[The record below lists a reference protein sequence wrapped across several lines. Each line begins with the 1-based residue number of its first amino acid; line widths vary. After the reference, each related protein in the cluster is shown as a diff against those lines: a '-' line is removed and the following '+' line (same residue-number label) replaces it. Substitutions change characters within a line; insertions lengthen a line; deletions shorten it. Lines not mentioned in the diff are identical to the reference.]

1 MGELILFVAIGI
13 VCAIVGFTADAII
26 RHRARRKRQIV
37 KRISQIPFWD
47 IDK

>member
-1 MGELILFVAIGI
+1 MGELIFIAAIGI
-13 VCAIVGFTADAII
+13 ICAAVGFIANAII
-26 RHRARRKRQIV
+26 QYRARKQQIV

>member
-1 MGELILFVAIGI
+1 MGELILLVAIGI
-13 VCAIVGFTADAII
+13 VCAVVGFTANAII
-26 RHRARRKRQIV
+26 RHRARKRRLH

>member
-1 MGELILFVAIGI
+1 MGELILLVAIGI
-13 VCAIVGFTADAII
+13 VCAVVGFTAEAII
-26 RHRARRKRQIV
+26 RHRARKRQIV

>member
-1 MGELILFVAIGI
+1 MGELILLVAIGI
-13 VCAIVGFTADAII
+13 VCAVVGFTANAII
-26 RHRARRKRQIV
+26 QQRARKRQIS

>member
-1 MGELILFVAIGI
+1 MGELILLVAIGI
-13 VCAIVGFTADAII
+13 VCAVVGFTANAVI
-26 RHRARRKRQIV
+26 RQRARKRQIS

>member
-1 MGELILFVAIGI
+1 MGELILLVAIGI
-13 VCAIVGFTADAII
+13 VCAVVGFTINTI
-26 RHRARRKRQIV
+26 MIHRARKRQIT

>member
-1 MGELILFVAIGI
+1 MGELILLVAIGI
-13 VCAIVGFTADAII
+13 VCAVVGFTANAII
-26 RHRARRKRQIV
+26 RHRARRRQIV

>member
-1 MGELILFVAIGI
+1 MGELILLVAIGI
-13 VCAIVGFTADAII
+13 VCVVVGFTANMII
-26 RHRARRKRQIV
+26 QHRARKQQIT

>member
-1 MGELILFVAIGI
+1 MGELILLVAIGI
-13 VCAIVGFTADAII
+13 VCAVVGFTAEAII
-26 RHRARRKRQIV
+26 RHRARKRKIV

>member
-1 MGELILFVAIGI
+1 MGELILFVAMGI
-13 VCAIVGFTADAII
+13 VCAVVGFTADAII
-26 RHRARRKRQIV
+26 RHRARKRQIV